1 MSFHHACLG
10 VTVMPSAGLKQTAA
24 ATVTYQVLGLGER
37 VLHVGEAEA
46 GHRDEL
52 THHRHKLVAQLLRPL
67 LLVFQLLSDEK
78 KK

>member
-10 VTVMPSAGLKQTAA
+10 VTVMLSARFKQTAT

-67 LLVFQLLSDEK
+67 LLVFQLLSGKE
-78 KK
+78 